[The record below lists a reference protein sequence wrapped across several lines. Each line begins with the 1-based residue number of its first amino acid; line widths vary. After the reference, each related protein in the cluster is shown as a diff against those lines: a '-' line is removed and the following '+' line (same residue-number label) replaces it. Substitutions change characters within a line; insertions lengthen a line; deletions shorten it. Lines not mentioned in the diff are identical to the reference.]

1 MQTYTPTWGLHR
13 WGRLSVCMAELV
25 SFREMLAITTSAA
38 FVLGAKNSLCAAK
51 HLLLGLGR
59 MCGVLPGFR
68 AVWPSATPWGAV
80 KVCLFTHLHG
90 VQPAKLGES

>member
-38 FVLGAKNSLCAAK
+38 FVLGAKNSLCEAK
-51 HLLLGLGR
+51 PLLLGLGR

-90 VQPAKLGES
+90 VQPAKLGDS